1 MKEAAKNGLRSGLVV
16 IGALAFG
23 YLTLQLGFK
32 PYLEKAQQY
41 NSATG
46 TTDSNGNDLNRQM
59 DQHDQYDQVTVNDV
73 VLDDGS
79 GS

>member
-1 MKEAAKNGLRSGLVV
+1 MKDAAKNGLRSILVA

-23 YLTLQLGFK
+23 YLSLQLGFK

-41 NSATG
+41 NSGTG
-46 TTDSNGNDLNRQM
+46 TSDGNDNDLNRQM

-73 VLDDGS
+73 VSDEVL
-79 GS
+79 